1 MLILQTLIFFKF
13 GHFLAIRGI
22 EVVINLSSLFAPIAL
37 IAYLNLSL
45 AHILVASADQQEEL
59 GLYIERLILVGSIM
73 KRATRLLGPAIIVL
87 IVNSMV
93 VCICT
98 VCLCIANWTNTYFLS
113 TWAFLVYFIVLVML
127 VIVSS
132 YAYETSKVTSDRFK
146 QKLLITLV
154 NYKASA
160 ASASSASHGHR
171 SHNHHSHAQS
181 KHSESVDCH
190 LISSQLTILASLEE
204 NCRMSP
210 LNLFYLTRKSILT
223 YLAFL
228 ISYSVILVQTS
239 KSTNLDFDY
248 YIRQNCSTNK

>member
-1 MLILQTLIFFKF
+1 MLVLQTLIYFKF
-13 GHFLAIRGI
+13 GHFLFIRGV
-22 EVVINLSSLFAPIAL
+22 EVVINLFSLFAPIAL

-59 GLYIERLILVGSIM
+59 GQYIERLLLVGSIM

-113 TWAFLVYFIVLVML
+113 TWAFLVYSIVLVML

-146 QKLLITLV
+146 QKLLISLV
-154 NYKASA
+154 NYKSA
-160 ASASSASHGHR
+160 TSSSSSRG
-171 SHNHHSHAQS
+171 Q
-181 KHSESVDCH
+181 HSEHNSDSQNKYHEAIDCH

-204 NCRMSP
+204 NIRMAP
-210 LNLFYLTRKSILT
+210 LNLFFLTRSYILT
-223 YLAFL
+223 FLAFML
-228 ISYSVILVQTS
+228 SYSVILVQTS
-239 KSTNLDFDY
+239 KSTILDIDH
-248 YIRQNCSTNK
+248 IRQNCTATFK

>member
-1 MLILQTLIFFKF
+1 MLVLQTLIFFKF
-13 GHFLAIRGI
+13 GHFLVIRGI

-45 AHILVASADQQEEL
+45 AHILIASADQQEEL
-59 GLYIERLILVGSIM
+59 GLYIERLLLVGSIM

-113 TWAFLVYFIVLVML
+113 TWAFLVYSIVLVML

-154 NYKASA
+154 NFKTSET
-160 ASASSASHGHR
+160 SSSHSHRNHNHTHGHGK
-171 SHNHHSHAQS
+171 HNEA
-181 KHSESVDCH
+181 VDCH
-190 LISSQLTILASLEE
+190 LISSQLSILASLEE

-239 KSTNLDFDY
+239 KSTNSDFDY
-248 YIRQNCSTNK
+248 IKQNCTTVK